1 MRRSR
6 HSPAGKTGASLL
18 YDPGPAARSQ
28 ETGAVVCLLEGMETM
43 SEMMVEL
50 LTAEA
55 LAAFATLAALEI
67 VLGIDNLMFVQIV
80 ASRCKPEQQDSARRW
95 GLMLALL
102 TRLGLLFSIAWVAGL
117 VTPIAN
123 LWGYELS
130 WRDIILGGGG
140 IFLLGKATM
149 EIHHSVEG
157 EGAGSGGRA
166 HLSFVSAI
174 VQIAILDI
182 VFSLD
187 SVITAVGMANHI
199 AIMVAAVVAAMIVM
213 LVAAAPVGRFVH
225 NHPTVKMLCLSFLL
239 LIGTALIAEG
249 LHFHI
254 PKGYIYFAIAFSA
267 GVEALN
273 LMARR
278 KSMRKAETGE
288 RII

>member
-1 MRRSR
+1 
-6 HSPAGKTGASLL
+6 
-18 YDPGPAARSQ
+18 
-28 ETGAVVCLLEGMETM
+28 M
-43 SEMMVEL
+43 SELMAEI

-95 GLMLALL
+95 GLVLALV
-102 TRLGLLFSIAWVAGL
+102 TRLGLLFSISWVAGL
-117 VTPIAN
+117 TTPIAD

-140 IFLLGKATM
+140 IFLLVKATM

-157 EGAGSGGRA
+157 EGAAGGKRTY
-166 HLSFVSAI
+166 LSFVAAI
-174 VQIAILDI
+174 IQIAILDI

-187 SVITAVGMANHI
+187 SVISAVGMANSL
-199 AIMVAAVVAAMIVM
+199 AIMVAAVVVAMIVM

-239 LIGTALIAEG
+239 LIGTALIAEA

-273 LMARR
+273 LVARR
-278 KSMRKAETGE
+278 KAARKADSGE
-288 RII
+288 RVI

>member
-1 MRRSR
+1 
-6 HSPAGKTGASLL
+6 
-18 YDPGPAARSQ
+18 
-28 ETGAVVCLLEGMETM
+28 M
-43 SEMMVEL
+43 SEILAEL
-50 LTAEA
+50 MTAEA

-95 GLMLALL
+95 GLVLALL
-102 TRLGLLFSIAWVAGL
+102 TRLGLLFSISWVAGL
-117 VTPIAN
+117 VTPIATI
-123 LWGYELS
+123 WSYELS

-140 IFLLGKATM
+140 VFLLVKATM

-157 EGAGSGGRA
+157 EGPGGAGRA
-166 HLSFVSAI
+166 HLSFVAAI
-174 VQIAILDI
+174 IQIAILDI

-187 SVITAVGMANHI
+187 SVITAVGMAEHLS
-199 AIMVAAVVAAMIVM
+199 IMVAAVVVAMIVM

-278 KSMRKAETGE
+278 KSVRKADSGE
-288 RII
+288 RVV

>member
-1 MRRSR
+1 
-6 HSPAGKTGASLL
+6 
-18 YDPGPAARSQ
+18 
-28 ETGAVVCLLEGMETM
+28 
-43 SEMMVEL
+43 MMAEL
-50 LTAEA
+50 LTGEA
-55 LAAFATLAALEI
+55 LAAFLTLAALEI

-80 ASRCKPEQQDSARRW
+80 ASRCRPELQDSARRW
-95 GLMLALL
+95 GLVFALL
-102 TRLGLLFSIAWVAGL
+102 TRLALLFSIAWVAGL
-117 VTPIAN
+117 VRPIAD

-140 IFLLGKATM
+140 IFLLVKATM
-149 EIHHSVEG
+149 EIHHSVESG
-157 EGAGSGGRA
+157 EHGGAARP
-166 HLSFVSAI
+166 HLSFLAAI
-174 VQIAILDI
+174 IQIALLDI

-187 SVITAVGMANHI
+187 SVITAVGMADHI

-239 LIGTALIAEG
+239 LIGTALIAEA

-273 LMARR
+273 MMVRR
-278 KSMRKAETGE
+278 KQARKADTGE
-288 RII
+288 RVV

>member
-1 MRRSR
+1 
-6 HSPAGKTGASLL
+6 
-18 YDPGPAARSQ
+18 
-28 ETGAVVCLLEGMETM
+28 M
-43 SEMMVEL
+43 SELMAEL

-80 ASRCKPEQQDSARRW
+80 ASRCKPELQDSARRW
-95 GLMLALL
+95 GLVLALL
-102 TRLGLLFSIAWVAGL
+102 TRLALLFSISWVAGL

-123 LWGYELS
+123 FWGYELS

-140 IFLLGKATM
+140 IFLLIKATM

-157 EGAGSGGRA
+157 EDHGGAARV
-166 HLSFVSAI
+166 HLSFLSAI
-174 VQIAILDI
+174 IQIAVLDI

-199 AIMVAAVVAAMIVM
+199 AIMVAAVVVAMIVM

-273 LMARR
+273 MMVRR
-278 KSMRKAETGE
+278 RQMRRTGSE
-288 RII
+288 DRVV

>member
-1 MRRSR
+1 
-6 HSPAGKTGASLL
+6 
-18 YDPGPAARSQ
+18 
-28 ETGAVVCLLEGMETM
+28 
-43 SEMMVEL
+43 MMAEL

-67 VLGIDNLMFVQIV
+67 VLGIDNLMFEQIV
-80 ASRCKPEQQDSARRW
+80 ASRCRPEHQDSARRW
-95 GLMLALL
+95 GLVLALL
-102 TRLGLLFSIAWVAGL
+102 TRLALLFSISWVAGL
-117 VTPIAN
+117 ITPIAN

-140 IFLLGKATM
+140 LFLLVKATM

-157 EGAGSGGRA
+157 GDHGGGTRA
-166 HLSFVSAI
+166 HLSFVAAI
-174 VQIAILDI
+174 FQIAILDI

-199 AIMVAAVVAAMIVM
+199 AIMVAAVVVAMIVM
-213 LVAAAPVGRFVH
+213 LIAAAPVGRFVH

-239 LIGTALIAEG
+239 LIGTALIAEA

-273 LMARR
+273 LMVRR
-278 KSMRKAETGE
+278 RQMRRADSGD
-288 RII
+288 RVV

>member
-1 MRRSR
+1 M
-6 HSPAGKTGASLL
+6 A
-18 YDPGPAARSQ
+18 
-28 ETGAVVCLLEGMETM
+28 
-43 SEMMVEL
+43 EMMAEL

-55 LAAFATLAALEI
+55 LAAFLTLAALEI

-80 ASRCKPEQQDSARRW
+80 ASRCRPELQDKARHW
-95 GLMLALL
+95 GLALALL
-102 TRLGLLFSIAWVAGL
+102 TRLALLFAISWVAGL

-140 IFLLGKATM
+140 LFLLVKATM
-149 EIHHSVEG
+149 EIHHSVEVG
-157 EGAGSGGRA
+157 EHGGAARA
-166 HLSFVSAI
+166 HLSFTSAI
-174 VQIAILDI
+174 VQIALLDI

-187 SVITAVGMANHI
+187 SVITAVGMADHI
-199 AIMVAAVVAAMIVM
+199 AIMVAAVVVAMIVM
-213 LVAAAPVGRFVH
+213 LVSAAPVGRFVH

-239 LIGTALIAEG
+239 LIGTALIAEA

-278 KSMRKAETGE
+278 KQTRKPDSGE
-288 RII
+288 RVV

>member
-1 MRRSR
+1 MGDLFS
-6 HSPAGKTGASLL
+6 AESL
-18 YDPGPAARSQ
+18 AAI
-28 ETGAVVCLLEGMETM
+28 
-43 SEMMVEL
+43 

-55 LAAFATLAALEI
+55 LAAFLTLAALEI

-80 ASRCKPEQQDSARRW
+80 ASRCAPELQDKARKW
-95 GLMLALL
+95 GLSLALL
-102 TRLGLLFSIAWVAGL
+102 TRLALLFSISWVAGL
-117 VTPIAN
+117 VTPIASF
-123 LWGYELS
+123 WGYDLS

-140 IFLLGKATM
+140 LFLLVKATM

-157 EGAGSGGRA
+157 GDENGATRK
-166 HLSFVSAI
+166 HLAFTSAI
-174 VQIAILDI
+174 IQIALLDI

-187 SVITAVGMANHI
+187 SVITAVGMANHLI
-199 AIMVAAVVAAMIVM
+199 IMVAAVVVAMIVM

-239 LIGTALIAEG
+239 LIGMALVAEG

-278 KSMRKAETGE
+278 KAAKNASDTE
-288 RII
+288 RVV

>member
-1 MRRSR
+1 ML
-6 HSPAGKTGASLL
+6 A
-18 YDPGPAARSQ
+18 
-28 ETGAVVCLLEGMETM
+28 EI
-43 SEMMVEL
+43 

-55 LAAFATLAALEI
+55 LAAFVTLAALEI

-80 ASRCKPEQQDSARRW
+80 ASRCRPEQQDSARRW
-95 GLMLALL
+95 GLTLALL
-102 TRLGLLFSIAWVAGL
+102 TRLGLLFSISWVAGL

-140 IFLLGKATM
+140 IFLLVKATM

-157 EGAGSGGRA
+157 EGAGGKSRA
-166 HLSFVSAI
+166 HLSFIAAI
-174 VQIAILDI
+174 VQIALLDI

-187 SVITAVGMANHI
+187 SVITAVGMANQLV
-199 AIMVAAVVAAMIVM
+199 IMVAAVVAAMIVM

-239 LIGTALIAEG
+239 LIGTALIADA

-273 LMARR
+273 AVARR
-278 KSMRKAETGE
+278 KAMKKAEDSG
-288 RII
+288 RVV

>member
-1 MRRSR
+1 
-6 HSPAGKTGASLL
+6 
-18 YDPGPAARSQ
+18 
-28 ETGAVVCLLEGMETM
+28 
-43 SEMMVEL
+43 
-50 LTAEA
+50 
-55 LAAFATLAALEI
+55 
-67 VLGIDNLMFVQIV
+67 
-80 ASRCKPEQQDSARRW
+80 
-95 GLMLALL
+95 
-102 TRLGLLFSIAWVAGL
+102 LFSISWVAGL
-117 VTPIAN
+117 ITPIAN

-140 IFLLGKATM
+140 VFLLIKATM

-157 EGAGSGGRA
+157 GEASGNARA
-166 HLSFVSAI
+166 HLSFIAAI
-174 VQIAILDI
+174 VQIALLDI

-187 SVITAVGMANHI
+187 SVITAVGMANHL

-239 LIGTALIAEG
+239 LIGTALMAEA

-273 LMARR
+273 TIARR
-278 KSMRKAETGE
+278 KALKKSDDSGRVV
-288 RII
+288 

>member
-1 MRRSR
+1 MGDLFS
-6 HSPAGKTGASLL
+6 AESL
-18 YDPGPAARSQ
+18 AA
-28 ETGAVVCLLEGMETM
+28 LF
-43 SEMMVEL
+43 
-50 LTAEA
+50 TAEA
-55 LAAFATLAALEI
+55 LAAFLTLAALEI

-80 ASRCKPEQQDSARRW
+80 ASRCKPELQDKARKW
-95 GLMLALL
+95 GLSLALL
-102 TRLGLLFSIAWVAGL
+102 TRLALLFSISWVAGL

-140 IFLLGKATM
+140 LFLLVKATM

-157 EGAGSGGRA
+157 GDEAGGFRK
-166 HLSFVSAI
+166 HLTFTSAI
-174 VQIAILDI
+174 IQIAMLDI

-187 SVITAVGMANHI
+187 SVITAVGMANHL
-199 AIMVAAVVAAMIVM
+199 AIMVAAVVVAMIVM
-213 LVAAAPVGRFVH
+213 LLAAAPVGRFVH

-239 LIGTALIAEG
+239 LIGMALVAEG

-278 KSMRKAETGE
+278 KTLKQRPGPE
-288 RII
+288 RIV

>member
-1 MRRSR
+1 
-6 HSPAGKTGASLL
+6 
-18 YDPGPAARSQ
+18 
-28 ETGAVVCLLEGMETM
+28 M
-43 SEMMVEL
+43 SELMAQL

-80 ASRCKPEQQDSARRW
+80 ASRCKPELQDRARHW
-95 GLMLALL
+95 GLALALL
-102 TRLGLLFSIAWVAGL
+102 TRLALLFSISWVAGL

-140 IFLLGKATM
+140 IFLLVKATM

-157 EGAGSGGRA
+157 EGATGGKRSY
-166 HLSFVSAI
+166 LPFINAI
-174 VQIAILDI
+174 IQIAILDI

-187 SVITAVGMANHI
+187 SVITAVGMANSLI
-199 AIMVAAVVAAMIVM
+199 IMVAAVVVAMIVM

-239 LIGTALIAEG
+239 LIGTALIAEA

-267 GVEALN
+267 LVEALN

-278 KSMRKAETGE
+278 KAARKVDSNE
-288 RII
+288 RVV

>member
-1 MRRSR
+1 M
-6 HSPAGKTGASLL
+6 A
-18 YDPGPAARSQ
+18 
-28 ETGAVVCLLEGMETM
+28 
-43 SEMMVEL
+43 EL
-50 LTAEA
+50 LTAET

-102 TRLGLLFSIAWVAGL
+102 TRLALLFSISWVAGL
-117 VTPIAN
+117 VTPIAT

-140 IFLLGKATM
+140 IFLLVKATM

-157 EGAGSGGRA
+157 GDAGGNARA
-166 HLSFVSAI
+166 HLSFIAAI
-174 VQIAILDI
+174 VQIALLDI

-187 SVITAVGMANHI
+187 SVITAVGMVSHLP
-199 AIMVAAVVAAMIVM
+199 IMVAAVVVAMIVM

-239 LIGTALIAEG
+239 LIGTALMAEA

-273 LMARR
+273 TVARR
-278 KSMRKAETGE
+278 KTLKKAENGGQ
-288 RII
+288 IV

>member
-1 MRRSR
+1 
-6 HSPAGKTGASLL
+6 
-18 YDPGPAARSQ
+18 
-28 ETGAVVCLLEGMETM
+28 M
-43 SEMMVEL
+43 SELMAEL

-80 ASRCKPEQQDSARRW
+80 ASRCKPELQDSARRW
-95 GLMLALL
+95 GLVLALL
-102 TRLGLLFSIAWVAGL
+102 TRLALLFSISWVAGL

-140 IFLLGKATM
+140 IFLLIKATM

-157 EGAGSGGRA
+157 ADHGGAARA
-166 HLSFVSAI
+166 HLSFLSAI

-199 AIMVAAVVAAMIVM
+199 AIMVAAVVVAMIVM

-273 LMARR
+273 MMVRR
-278 KSMRKAETGE
+278 RQIRRADSGDRVV
-288 RII
+288 

>member
-1 MRRSR
+1 
-6 HSPAGKTGASLL
+6 
-18 YDPGPAARSQ
+18 
-28 ETGAVVCLLEGMETM
+28 M
-43 SEMMVEL
+43 SEMMAEI

-95 GLMLALL
+95 GLTLALV
-102 TRLGLLFSIAWVAGL
+102 TRLALLFSISWVAGL
-117 VTPIAN
+117 TAPIAI
-123 LWGYELS
+123 LWSYELS

-140 IFLLGKATM
+140 IFLLVKATM

-157 EGAGSGGRA
+157 EGADGGKRTY
-166 HLSFVSAI
+166 LSFMAAI
-174 VQIAILDI
+174 VQIALLDI

-187 SVITAVGMANHI
+187 SVITAVGMANQLV
-199 AIMVAAVVAAMIVM
+199 IMVAAVVVAMVVM

-225 NHPTVKMLCLSFLL
+225 NHPTVKMLCLAFLL
-239 LIGTALIAEG
+239 LIGTALIAEAA
-249 LHFHI
+249 HFKI

-273 LMARR
+273 LVARR
-278 KSMRKAETGE
+278 KAARRADSNE
-288 RII
+288 RVV

>member
-1 MRRSR
+1 M
-6 HSPAGKTGASLL
+6 L
-18 YDPGPAARSQ
+18 
-28 ETGAVVCLLEGMETM
+28 
-43 SEMMVEL
+43 SEI
-50 LTAEA
+50 LTAET

-95 GLMLALL
+95 GLALALL
-102 TRLGLLFSIAWVAGL
+102 TRLALLFSISWVAGL
-117 VTPIAN
+117 VTPIAT

-140 IFLLGKATM
+140 IFLLVKATM

-157 EGAGSGGRA
+157 GDGAGGGRA
-166 HLSFVSAI
+166 HLSFMAAI
-174 VQIAILDI
+174 IQIALLDI

-187 SVITAVGMANHI
+187 SVITAVGMANHL
-199 AIMVAAVVAAMIVM
+199 AIMVAAVVVAMIVM

-239 LIGTALIAEG
+239 LIGTALIAEA

-273 LMARR
+273 LAARR
-278 KSMRKAETGE
+278 KAIRTVQSNE
-288 RII
+288 RVV

>member
-1 MRRSR
+1 M
-6 HSPAGKTGASLL
+6 L
-18 YDPGPAARSQ
+18 
-28 ETGAVVCLLEGMETM
+28 
-43 SEMMVEL
+43 SEI

-80 ASRCKPEQQDSARRW
+80 ASRCRPDQQDAARRW

-102 TRLGLLFSIAWVAGL
+102 TRLALLFSISWVAGL
-117 VTPIAN
+117 VTPIAT

-140 IFLLGKATM
+140 LFLLVKATM

-157 EGAGSGGRA
+157 GETGGKARA
-166 HLSFVSAI
+166 HLSFAAAI
-174 VQIAILDI
+174 VQIALLDI

-187 SVITAVGMANHI
+187 SVITAVGMANHL
-199 AIMVAAVVAAMIVM
+199 AIMVAAVVVAMIVM

-273 LMARR
+273 TLVRR
-278 KSMRKAETGE
+278 KSMKNAEESG
-288 RII
+288 RAG

>member
-1 MRRSR
+1 
-6 HSPAGKTGASLL
+6 
-18 YDPGPAARSQ
+18 
-28 ETGAVVCLLEGMETM
+28 M
-43 SEMMVEL
+43 SEMMAEI

-95 GLMLALL
+95 GLVLALL
-102 TRLGLLFSIAWVAGL
+102 TRLGLLFSISWVAGL
-117 VTPIAN
+117 TTPIAD

-140 IFLLGKATM
+140 IFLLVKATM

-157 EGAGSGGRA
+157 EGEAGGKRTY
-166 HLSFVSAI
+166 LSFLAAI
-174 VQIAILDI
+174 IQIAILDI

-187 SVITAVGMANHI
+187 SVITAVGMANSL
-199 AIMVAAVVAAMIVM
+199 AIMVAAVVVAMIVM

-239 LIGTALIAEG
+239 LIGMALIAEAA
-249 LHFHI
+249 HFHI
-254 PKGYIYFAIAFSA
+254 PKGYIYVAIAFSA

-273 LMARR
+273 LVARR
-278 KSMRKAETGE
+278 KAARGTDGGE
-288 RII
+288 RVV

>member
-1 MRRSR
+1 
-6 HSPAGKTGASLL
+6 
-18 YDPGPAARSQ
+18 
-28 ETGAVVCLLEGMETM
+28 M
-43 SEMMVEL
+43 SEI

-95 GLMLALL
+95 GLALALL
-102 TRLGLLFSIAWVAGL
+102 TRLGLLFSISWVVGL
-117 VTPIAN
+117 VTPIAD

-140 IFLLGKATM
+140 IFLLVKATI
-149 EIHHSVEG
+149 EIHLSVEG
-157 EGAGSGGRA
+157 EDAAGGKRA
-166 HLSFVSAI
+166 HLSFIAAI
-174 VQIAILDI
+174 IQIALLDI

-187 SVITAVGMANHI
+187 SVITAVGMANHLT
-199 AIMVAAVVAAMIVM
+199 IMVAAVVAAMIVM

-278 KSMRKAETGE
+278 RAARRVEGE
-288 RII
+288 GRVV

>member
-1 MRRSR
+1 
-6 HSPAGKTGASLL
+6 
-18 YDPGPAARSQ
+18 
-28 ETGAVVCLLEGMETM
+28 
-43 SEMMVEL
+43 
-50 LTAEA
+50 
-55 LAAFATLAALEI
+55 
-67 VLGIDNLMFVQIV
+67 
-80 ASRCKPEQQDSARRW
+80 
-95 GLMLALL
+95 
-102 TRLGLLFSIAWVAGL
+102 VAGL
-117 VTPIAN
+117 VTPIAS

-140 IFLLGKATM
+140 LFLLVKATM

-157 EGAGSGGRA
+157 EGAEGGKRT
-166 HLSFVSAI
+166 HLTFTSAI
-174 VQIAILDI
+174 IQIALLDI

-199 AIMVAAVVAAMIVM
+199 AIMVAAVVVAMIVM

-278 KSMRKAETGE
+278 KQARRMDTGE
-288 RII
+288 RVV

>member
-1 MRRSR
+1 MI
-6 HSPAGKTGASLL
+6 A
-18 YDPGPAARSQ
+18 
-28 ETGAVVCLLEGMETM
+28 
-43 SEMMVEL
+43 EL

-55 LAAFATLAALEI
+55 LAAFLTLAALEI

-80 ASRCKPEQQDSARRW
+80 ASRCRPEQQDAARKW
-95 GLMLALL
+95 GLSLALL
-102 TRLGLLFSIAWVAGL
+102 TRLALLFSISWVAGL
-117 VTPIAN
+117 VTPIAD
-123 LWGYELS
+123 LWGYQLS

-140 IFLLGKATM
+140 IFLLVKATM

-157 EGAGSGGRA
+157 GDEAGGKRR
-166 HLSFVSAI
+166 HLTFVSAI
-174 VQIAILDI
+174 IQIALLDI

-187 SVITAVGMANHI
+187 SVITAVGMANHL
-199 AIMVAAVVAAMIVM
+199 AVMVAAVVVAMAVM

-278 KSMRKAETGE
+278 KAHRKAASTE
-288 RII
+288 RVV

>member
-1 MRRSR
+1 
-6 HSPAGKTGASLL
+6 
-18 YDPGPAARSQ
+18 
-28 ETGAVVCLLEGMETM
+28 M
-43 SEMMVEL
+43 SELMAQL

-95 GLMLALL
+95 GLVLALV
-102 TRLGLLFSIAWVAGL
+102 TRLALLFSITWVAGL
-117 VTPIAN
+117 TAPIAA

-140 IFLLGKATM
+140 IFLLVKATM

-157 EGAGSGGRA
+157 EGAQDGKRTY
-166 HLSFVSAI
+166 LSFVNAI
-174 VQIAILDI
+174 IQIALLDI

-187 SVITAVGMANHI
+187 SVITAVGMANNI
-199 AIMVAAVVAAMIVM
+199 AIMVAAVVVAMIVM

-225 NHPTVKMLCLSFLL
+225 NHPTVKMLCLAFLL
-239 LIGTALIAEG
+239 LIGTALIAESA
-249 LHFHI
+249 HFEI

-273 LMARR
+273 LLARR
-278 KSMRKAETGE
+278 KRIRKADSGE
-288 RII
+288 RVV